1 MEMEES
7 IIREI
12 HVLSNRICR
21 MLDNA
26 PERRQLDEATGKNT
40 WIIGYIAHNEGTDV
54 FQRDMENQ
62 FGITRSTASKVVN
75 RMVKKGLIERQS
87 VPEDAR
93 LKKLVLTERSR
104 EIHQR
109 MEAEFRDM
117 EDTLVEGFSVEEIN
131 QMRGYLHRMQNNI
144 KKKEER
150 RND

>member
-1 MEMEES
+1 MEES

-21 MLDNA
+21 LLDNA
-26 PERRQLDEATGKNT
+26 PERRRLEEVTGKNT

-54 FQRDMENQ
+54 FQRDLEKQ

-75 RMVKKGLIERQS
+75 RMVKKGIIERQS

-117 EDTLVEGFSVEEIN
+117 EDTLVEGFSAEEIE
-131 QMRGYLHRMQNNI
+131 QMREYLLRMQNNM

>member
-1 MEMEES
+1 MEYS
-7 IIREI
+7 IGREI
-12 HVLSNRICR
+12 HVLSNRVCR
-21 MLDNA
+21 YLDNSK
-26 PERRQLDEATGKNT
+26 ELRHIEEATGKNT
-40 WIIGYIAHNEGTDV
+40 WIIGYIAQKEKEGIAV
-54 FQRDMENQ
+54 YQRDMENQ

-109 MEAEFRDM
+109 MTAEFRDM
-117 EDTLVEGFSVEEIN
+117 EESLVDGFSGEEIE
-131 QMRGYLHRMQNNI
+131 QLRDYLQRMKYNI
-144 KKKEER
+144 EKKEES

>member
-1 MEMEES
+1 MEYS
-7 IIREI
+7 IGREI
-12 HVLSNRICR
+12 HVLSNRVCR
-21 MLDNA
+21 FLDNSK
-26 PERRQLDEATGKNT
+26 ELRHIEEATGKNT
-40 WIIGYIAHNEGTDV
+40 WIIGYIAQREQEGIAV
-54 FQRDMENQ
+54 YQRDMENQ

-109 MEAEFRDM
+109 MTAEFLDM
-117 EDTLVEGFSVEEIN
+117 ENTLREGFSEEE
-131 QMRGYLHRMQNNI
+131 MERLRGYLHRMQNNI
-144 KKKEER
+144 DKKEEC

>member
-1 MEMEES
+1 MEES

-12 HVLSNRICR
+12 HALSNRICR
-21 MLDNA
+21 LLGNS
-26 PERRQLDEATGKNT
+26 PERRRLEEVTGKNT
-40 WIIGYIAHNEGTDV
+40 WIIGYIANNEGTDV
-54 FQRDMENQ
+54 FQRDLENQ

-75 RMVKKGLIERQS
+75 RMVKKGIIERQS

-117 EDTLVEGFSVEEIN
+117 EDTLTEGFSGKEIN
-131 QMRGYLHRMQNNI
+131 RMREYLRRMQNNM

>member
-1 MEMEES
+1 MEES

-21 MLDNA
+21 LLDNS
-26 PERRQLDEATGKNT
+26 PELRLLEEATGKNT
-40 WIIGYIAHNEGTDV
+40 WIIGYIAQNEGTDV
-54 FQRDMENQ
+54 YQRDLENQ

-117 EDTLVEGFSVEEIN
+117 EDTLRAGFTEREVEQLRVYF
-131 QMRGYLHRMQNNI
+131 HKMQNNV